1 MDAKRFAEI
10 LGAEFYAGVPDS
22 QLRALCDYLYD
33 TYGMNPKHHI
43 IAANEGNACAIAA
56 GYYLATGKVPVV
68 YMQNSGEG
76 NIINPCA
83 SLLNPK
89 VYAIPVI
96 FIIGWRGEP
105 GVHDEPQHIYQ
116 GEVTLK
122 LLETMGIKHF
132 VISKDTTEQEVID
145 VMKTFRERLNDGE
158 DVAFVIR
165 KGALSYDVN
174 VNYQNEYNKPLN
186 QMLRYQEAGISP
198 WLVAGQANPGNM
210 DSSHAGAA
218 PKGSFTAPTSV
229 QKQAA
234 AVQTL
239 QSINQVVGSVID
251 TYNYMKYGAPT
262 AAQQLENLQT
272 QGNILGENFR
282 KYAAEADW
290 AQYWNYPAG
299 YGDINMQDSP
309 RAKYMAFSAQEKA
322 AHIAQLES
330 LVETLYPSQAA
341 ANEARAALAVYQ
353 KEIQEGKY
361 DAILQIN
368 TGYPALDNWL
378 KLLAFKLVETN
389 ISL

>member
-1 MDAKRFAEI
+1 
-10 LGAEFYAGVPDS
+10 
-22 QLRALCDYLYD
+22 
-33 TYGMNPKHHI
+33 
-43 IAANEGNACAIAA
+43 
-56 GYYLATGKVPVV
+56 
-68 YMQNSGEG
+68 MQ
-76 NIINPCA
+76 
-83 SLLNPK
+83 
-89 VYAIPVI
+89 
-96 FIIGWRGEP
+96 
-105 GVHDEPQHIYQ
+105 
-116 GEVTLK
+116 
-122 LLETMGIKHF
+122 F
-132 VISKDTTEQEVID
+132 VDTTTPQTSRDYRDAVWGSRNTLSD
-145 VMKTFRERLNDGE
+145 A
-158 DVAFVIR
+158 AFQASHDWATMYYQNAYNT
-165 KGALSYDVN
+165 ALM
-174 VNYQNEYNKPLN
+174 NYQNEYNKPIN

-272 QGNILGENFR
+272 QGNILVENFR

-341 ANEARAALAVYQ
+341 ANEARAALAAYQ